1 VARPFSSSYLAGE
14 ATTRGFL
21 PRDFRSAADRAAS
34 ARTAAGRRADAA
46 VVAALRVQEA
56 RLPPSAARAANLD
69 ALAGGG
75 TAVVATGQQVGLFL
89 GPLYGFYKAASAVAV
104 ARALSAEAGV
114 RCVPLFWLQTE
125 DHDFVEIAGATIA
138 SPEGK
143 PVRLALADELA
154 GQGRASIAHRA
165 LGADVAG
172 LLDALAEL
180 LGPSAAAAETLALLR
195 AHYVAGRPLAA
206 AFAGVLAAL
215 FADDGLLILDPRE
228 AGIARAAAPVYAEA
242 LRAAPAIEAALAAR
256 RAALAEAGFDAQIP
270 IRPDCALLFFH
281 RDAVDGPRYRLERR
295 AGGPDAWS
303 LSGCAAP
310 AQMQLD
316 DAALAQAL
324 AREPMRFST
333 SALLRPIVQD
343 TLLPVA
349 ATVGGP
355 AEVSYFAQLPPL
367 YQHFGLAA
375 PLVIPRA
382 RFRCLDARTRRL
394 LGELGVTPED
404 LARPEAELVARIGG
418 GRSEA
423 AAAAAQLA
431 QRVAAEIVPAVDDV
445 TAAVAAADP
454 ADRNLVR
461 AATRTRAAIA
471 RALDRLTVRHARKL
485 AMRDEVALSRLARL
499 RDALAPGGVP
509 QERVYAWPSL
519 AGRIGP
525 GVLKR
530 LVMDRLAAAGPFSTA
545 LQEIAP

>member
-1 VARPFSSSYLAGE
+1 MARPFSSSYFAGE
-14 ATTRGFL
+14 AAACGFL

-46 VVAALRVQEA
+46 VVAALRAQEA

-69 ALAGGG
+69 ALAAGG

-114 RCVPLFWLQTE
+114 RCLPLFWLQTE

-195 AHYVAGRPLAA
+195 AHYVEGRPLAA

-281 RDAVDGPRYRLERR
+281 QDAVDGPRYRLERR

-303 LSGCAAP
+303 LSGCD
-310 AQMQLD
+310 AQVQLD
-316 DAALAQAL
+316 DVALAQAL

-367 YQHFGLAA
+367 YQHFGLPA

-404 LARPEAELVARIGG
+404 LTRPEADLVARIGG

-423 AAAAAQLA
+423 AADAAQLA
-431 QRVAAEIVPAVDDV
+431 RRVAVEIVPAVDDV

-471 RALDRLTVRHARKL
+471 RALDRLTARHARKL
-485 AMRDEVALSRLARL
+485 AMRDEVALCRLARL

-509 QERVYAWPSL
+509 QERAYAWPSL